1 VTGFDAE
8 SMQLLVDAAWPGNVR
23 ELKNLIERHVAL
35 AEQPLLHIDPI
46 AQQAAQTS
54 SGTAEIPLP
63 EAYVPKA
70 DLNTQCIDADSPT
83 LEELERRYILKTL
96 QRLDGNRENTART
109 LGINKSTLWRKLQ
122 GFEIE

>member
-1 VTGFDAE
+1 V
-8 SMQLLVDAAWPGNVR
+8 WPGNVR

-35 AEQPLLHIDPI
+35 AEQPLLHIDLITNPNNLQPS
-46 AQQAAQTS
+46 AQELP
-54 SGTAEIPLP
+54 GTTQVFEPC
-63 EAYVPKA
+63 KTT
-70 DLNTQCIDADSPT
+70 LNTSPTEPRIDADLPT

-96 QRLDGNRENTART
+96 QRLEGNRENTART